1 MDYLTDR
8 ESAIRKRLAMAQ
20 ERVALAREVEVA
32 LTQEL
37 HDVLQSQRQA
47 QGLLPAQ
54 SQINEDVEQYS
65 EAVEQP
71 DPPPS
76 KAYLLIDPTD
86 SEVVTPTL
94 DPRFDQVKGSPVG
107 DGAFSKVFLRKVF
120 FAQSRYPIRHS
131 TLRHPKAATCLIKQ
145 RCRHWRLVEKNISQ
159 TREKWDIDIQCTV
172 ISADFVAR
180 GDTGYSGVK
189 MFDEDEAESEKITTL
204 PCRIFNYLQL
214 DFHAIEERWYKV
226 LDWHLH
232 EPDSAG
238 FGGDKVHRLKVMDQF
253 GRPIFDNLE
262 QAYP

>member
-37 HDVLQSQRQA
+37 HEVLQAQQQA
-47 QGLLPAQ
+47 QGLLP
-54 SQINEDVEQYS
+54 SESEIDEDKEHCS
-65 EAVEQP
+65 EAEEQP

-107 DGAFSKVFLRKVF
+107 DGAFSKAFLRKVF
-120 FAQSRYPIRHS
+120 FAQSRYPIRHF
-131 TLRHPKAATCLIKQ
+131 TLRHPKAATCPIKQ

-159 TREKWDIDIQCTV
+159 TRGKWDIDIQCTV
-172 ISADFVAR
+172 ISADFVDR

-204 PCRIFNYLQL
+204 PCRIFNYLQPE
-214 DFHAIEERWYKV
+214 FRGIEERWYKV
-226 LDWHLH
+226 LYWHLH

-238 FGGDKVHRLKVMDQF
+238 FGGDKIHRLKVMDQF

>member
-1 MDYLTDR
+1 MFVPTWPMNANAKTRITSEPKTALSCVLECYLPLR
-8 ESAIRKRLAMAQ
+8 
-20 ERVALAREVEVA
+20 RVTTFPKTTHSYLEI
-32 LTQEL
+32 
-37 HDVLQSQRQA
+37 H
-47 QGLLPAQ
+47 
-54 SQINEDVEQYS
+54 QYS

-71 DPPPS
+71 DPPLS

-86 SEVVTPTL
+86 SEAVTPTL
-94 DPRFDQVKGSPVG
+94 DPRLEQVKGSPVG
-107 DGAFSKVFLRKVF
+107 DGAFSKTFLRKVF
-120 FAQSRYPIRHS
+120 FAQSRYPIRHF

-145 RCRHWRLVEKNISQ
+145 RCRHWRLVEKSISQ
-159 TREKWDIDIQCTV
+159 TREKWDIAIQCTV
-172 ISADFVAR
+172 ISAR

-189 MFDEDEAESEKITTL
+189 MFDEDEAESEKTTTL

-214 DFHAIEERWYKV
+214 DFRAIEERWYNV